1 MPVARRHRLRYWL
14 EGTGVW
20 LGFAFFRLLPL
31 DAASALGGAIART
44 LGPRL
49 AISRKAEARLRRAMP
64 EIDAADAARIITRM
78 WDNLGR
84 VAGEYTHLDEF
95 DLYAP
100 DSRVEIVGKE
110 HIDQMRDD
118 GIGGIF
124 FSGHFG
130 NWEIL
135 ALAAGQNG
143 LPLTLVYREAN
154 NPAVE
159 LLLQKVRAA
168 VPGRHLAKGSIG
180 ARAAL
185 VALTKGAHLGM
196 LVDQKLNDGIAVP
209 FFGRDAMTAPAVAR
223 LATRLQCPVM
233 PARVERL
240 GGAHFRLTVFPAL
253 RFGATGDKD
262 ADTLAAMTQINK
274 ILEGWI
280 RERPDHW
287 FWLHRRWP
295 EEPL

>member
-1 MPVARRHRLRYWL
+1 MVKRHRIRYWF
-14 EGTGVW
+14 EGAGVW
-20 LGFAFFRLLPL
+20 FGFALFRLLPL
-31 DAASALGGAIART
+31 DVASGLAGAITRSF
-44 LGPRL
+44 GPL
-49 AISRKAEARLRRAMP
+49 LPISRKAEARLRRAMP
-64 EIDAADAARIITRM
+64 EISEAEAKAIIKRM

-100 DSRVEIVGKE
+100 DSRVEIVGQKY
-110 HIDQMRDD
+110 IDQLRDD

-223 LATRLQCPVM
+223 LAVRLHCPVA
-233 PARVERL
+233 PVRVERL
-240 GGAHFRLTVFPAL
+240 HGAHFRLTVFPPL
-253 RFGATGDKD
+253 TFTISGDKD
-262 ADTLAAMTQINK
+262 ADTMAAMTEINA

-295 EEPL
+295 E